1 MMTLLCAVFSSAWG
15 QYATVSVPYT
25 VDFTKSIDQFVIEDI
40 NNNLGTVI
48 WTQGSYGMTAT
59 TYVQLTGEEKK
70 TNHEGESWLVS
81 PIIDLAGIST
91 PTLAITDQVNKYFGT
106 IEEELEV
113 CVREAGGQWKSLN
126 IPYDKPSST
135 WGGWVDRVVDLSAYA
150 GKKIQV
156 GFHYI
161 GHAATAGTYEVKSF
175 SISSEVPVTK
185 EEAGLSYEVGNYT
198 ITLGDAYTLPVL
210 SNPNN
215 LAVTYSSSNTNIA
228 TVDEQGTVTPL
239 AAGQTTIKASAEE
252 TDKFKAGSASYLL
265 VIKEKGQAGTDAYQL
280 VTDAS
285 SLSAGDQIIIVNE
298 EMTFALST
306 TQNSNNR
313 AATDVVESNYSIT
326 PSNLVQT
333 ITLEGS
339 AGQWYFNVG
348 NAYLYAAS
356 TSGNQ
361 LKTEDNPDEKAMA
374 SITIDGGVATVLFNQ
389 WAENART
396 LMRFNPNNGNPIFSC
411 YAPDKTTGTALRI
424 FRNTATT
431 TPLANPELSFSA
443 TNASAILGESFTAP
457 TLNNPHGVTVTYSSS
472 NEKVAT
478 VDAST
483 GKVALV
489 GAGETTITATSA
501 ASSTYS
507 SGSASYTLTVSEPT
521 IQTLANIAALS
532 AQTEGGPYRVTFKNV
547 VVTYVNGNYAYMQDA
562 SGAIVMYKS
571 GHGLTAGQVLN
582 GTAEVTYQV
591 RNGNPQITALAGV
604 SASDGTAPEPKTV
617 AASAWS
623 TPIAT
628 VLSQYFKVTGATITQ
643 DGNKYYVQLGSENV
657 QLYGQGDARTIS
669 VPDLSTTYT
678 IIGFPTLYNTT
689 PELQIFVQPEAEG
702 STKAD
707 PEIAYESTEV
717 TASYGEPFTSPTLSN
732 PHSLVITYTSSN
744 ENVATVDANTG
755 DVSLV
760 GLGETTITASTMET
774 DAYKA
779 GHASYKLT
787 VVVEVKDNDDRFTLV
802 EDYSTLKAGD
812 QIVLV
817 GELIVE
823 ANEES
828 GTEASTTYY
837 GMSINQKAN
846 NRDAVE
852 VTYNT
857 DNSISGNTA
866 LQTITLEGAADEWLF
881 NVGSG
886 YLYAANS
893 KSNWLRTEEVADDNA
908 KASITKEGIVFKG
921 ENTRNQLRFNPNN
934 GSPLFSCYASTS
946 TTGSLAK
953 IYRKVEQAVKT
964 GDANGDGEVNIT
976 DVLVIINY
984 ILDRAPKDFVW
995 KNSDVNKNGEVD
1007 LTDALIIV
1015 KDFLLQKQ

>member
-1 MMTLLCAVFSSAWG
+1 MVKKLHLFFFTMLGMMLSVGTKAYAD
-15 QYATVSVPYT
+15 YATVQAPYE
-25 VDFTKSIDQFVIEDI
+25 VDFIASQDQFVIEDVV
-40 NNNLGTVI
+40 NDLGTSI

-59 TYVQLTGEEKK
+59 TFVQLAGEEKK

-91 PTLAITDQVNKYFGT
+91 PTLAITDQVNKFFGT

-135 WGGWVDRVVDLSAYA
+135 WGGWVDRVMDLSAYA

-161 GHAATAGTYEVKSF
+161 GHAATAGTYEVKHF
-175 SISSEVPVTK
+175 SISSNAPVAK

-215 LAVTYSSSNTNIA
+215 LAVTYSSSNTNVA

-424 FRNTATT
+424 FKKDGGSVIPPDPGKKECNSIADFK
-431 TPLANPELSFSA
+431 AMEKGSE
-443 TNASAILGESFTAP
+443 AILK
-457 TLNNPHGVTVTYSSS
+457 LNNAQVLGV
-472 NEKVAT
+472 A
-478 VDAST
+478 
-483 GKVALV
+483 GKDV
-489 GAGETTITATSA
+489 
-501 ASSTYS
+501 
-507 SGSASYTLTVSEPT
+507 
-521 IQTLANIAALS
+521 
-532 AQTEGGPYRVTFKNV
+532 
-547 VVTYVNGNYAYMQDA
+547 YVRDA
-562 SGAIVMYKS
+562 SGAIDFYNL
-571 GHGLTAGQVLN
+571 GLTFEAGQVLN
-582 GTAEVTYQV
+582 GQIEGKYDLYNDLPELTKTNATNADGYTAAAGTATARTITIAQAQGDTYYCDLV
-591 RNGNPQITALAGV
+591 KIEGVKIVSKEEGTYTNVYAYIGNDSVMIYAKKFNVEMGDYNENDTYTVEGILIPFKGKPEIYLTQSLAGGGTPGPSMTVCNNIAEFKALEKNAEAELKLNNVEVLYATDKDVFVRDASGAIEFYNTGLEFTTGQVLNGSIIGKYSPFNNLPELAKTDNTNADKISFADGGAPAPVNV
-604 SASDGTAPEPKTV
+604 SISQLNSETYLCDLVAILPVTISESEGKIYANQSGESIQIYDKFKIIEEGNVWGSSD
-617 AASAWS
+617 
-623 TPIAT
+623 
-628 VLSQYFKVTGATITQ
+628 YKVTGILVVYKDNYQVYPIAI
-643 DGNKYYVQLGSENV
+643 DS
-657 QLYGQGDARTIS
+657 
-669 VPDLSTTYT
+669 
-678 IIGFPTLYNTT
+678 
-689 PELQIFVQPEAEG
+689 AEG
-702 STKAD
+702 
-707 PEIAYESTEV
+707 IQ
-717 TASYGEPFTSPTLSN
+717 
-732 PHSLVITYTSSN
+732 
-744 ENVATVDANTG
+744 
-755 DVSLV
+755 
-760 GLGETTITASTMET
+760 ETTISSFDPNAP
-774 DAYKA
+774 
-779 GHASYKLT
+779 
-787 VVVEVKDNDDRFTLV
+787 V
-802 EDYSTLKAGD
+802 
-812 QIVLV
+812 
-817 GELIVE
+817 
-823 ANEES
+823 
-828 GTEASTTYY
+828 
-837 GMSINQKAN
+837 
-846 NRDAVE
+846 
-852 VTYNT
+852 YNT
-857 DNSISGNTA
+857 AGQRVSPN
-866 LQTITLEGAADEWLF
+866 
-881 NVGSG
+881 
-886 YLYAANS
+886 Y
-893 KSNWLRTEEVADDNA
+893 
-908 KASITKEGIVFKG
+908 KG
-921 ENTRNQLRFNPNN
+921 VVIQGGKKF
-934 GSPLFSCYASTS
+934 
-946 TTGSLAK
+946 
-953 IYRKVEQAVKT
+953 VK
-964 GDANGDGEVNIT
+964 
-976 DVLVIINY
+976 
-984 ILDRAPKDFVW
+984 
-995 KNSDVNKNGEVD
+995 
-1007 LTDALIIV
+1007 
-1015 KDFLLQKQ
+1015 